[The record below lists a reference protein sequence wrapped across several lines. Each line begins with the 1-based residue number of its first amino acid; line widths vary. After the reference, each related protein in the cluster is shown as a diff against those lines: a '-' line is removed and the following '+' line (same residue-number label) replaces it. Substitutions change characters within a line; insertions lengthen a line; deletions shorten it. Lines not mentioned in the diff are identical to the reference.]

1 MSSVVPFRKHFEQ
14 AFEAGYLKA
23 MQMDDYDVVKAM
35 IERDLRVVGVLPADQ
50 QLRLAELLHGA
61 VGEIISRNIPASKE

>member
-23 MQMDDYDVVKAM
+23 LQMDDYDVVKAM
-35 IERDLRVVGVLPADQ
+35 IERDLRVVSLLPSEQ
-50 QLRLAELLHGA
+50 QLRAEILHGV
-61 VGEIISRNIPASKE
+61 VGEIIAKNVKE